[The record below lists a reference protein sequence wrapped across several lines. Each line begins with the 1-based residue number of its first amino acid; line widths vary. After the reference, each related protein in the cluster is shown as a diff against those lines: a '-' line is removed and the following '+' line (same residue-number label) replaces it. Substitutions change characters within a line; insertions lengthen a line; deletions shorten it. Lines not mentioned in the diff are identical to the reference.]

1 MTISPLPPITLQV
14 PAKIN
19 PQIRVGPLRQ
29 DGYHDVTLVYQAI
42 SLYDTLTISHNPEG
56 PTIHVTGMDSDRVP
70 HDERNLV
77 IKAASVLAAHVGVEP
92 RLDFELAKCIPSEAG
107 LGGGSADAAAAL
119 VGCNIL
125 WKSNLTS
132 RELMD
137 MAACIGEDVPFF
149 IEGMMAIGL
158 GHKKPLIRLETEG
171 YKWIWV
177 LGVSHRGLSTK
188 AVFQEYDSI
197 LERTSTGEEQYLTRR
212 QGCLDTPWG
221 SCRPEELLG
230 DLQNDLE
237 LPSMQLLPDIK
248 ISLEA
253 GMSAGALASL
263 MSGSG
268 STCAFLA
275 ESDEHARII
284 KEEIQKNEVFREVM
298 IASGP
303 VQGVKMLENGS

>member
-1 MTISPLPPITLQV
+1 MAVSPLPTITLQV

-19 PQIRVGPLRQ
+19 PQIRVGPLQQ
-29 DGYHDVTLVYQAI
+29 DGYHDITLVYQAI
-42 SLYDTLTISHNPEG
+42 SLYDTLTISHNLDG
-56 PTIHVTGMDSDRVP
+56 PTIQVTGMDSDRVP

-77 IKAASVLAAHVGVEP
+77 IKAANMLAAHVGVEP
-92 RLDFELAKCIPSEAG
+92 QLHFELVKCIPSEAG

-119 VGCNIL
+119 IGCNIL

-132 RELMD
+132 SELMD
-137 MAACIGEDVPFF
+137 LAAHIGEDVPFF
-149 IEGMMAIGL
+149 IEGIMAIGL
-158 GHKKPLIRLETEG
+158 GHKKPLIKLETAG

-177 LGVSHRGLSTK
+177 LGVPHQGLSTK

-197 LERTSTGEEQYLTRR
+197 LERTSTGEEEYLSRR

-221 SCRPEELLG
+221 SCPPEELID
-230 DLQNDLE
+230 DLENDLE
-237 LPSMQLLPDIK
+237 LPSMQLLPDLRIA
-248 ISLEA
+248 LGA
-253 GMSAGALASL
+253 GSSAGALASL

-275 ESDEHARII
+275 ESEEHAKIL

-298 IASGP
+298 TASGP
-303 VQGVKMLENGS
+303 VRGVKVLETVS